1 MKFTV
6 RPLRLFAAAALIGF
20 VILLTGESDDPIIW
34 RYSARYVAVLAGYG
48 AAVTGGVFI
57 LSRRLPTLPAGVW
70 WLIGTTLAGIAAW
83 LPLLDHT
90 PYLNLT
96 LKLVLITF
104 GLALIKAANPRF
116 THWRAATLLYLT
128 LILTTSALTLTAYP
142 LMHISDEGWTAN
154 VGQTFVAEGVVH
166 SRIHQGIFGVPQR
179 FVPLGNILP
188 GYWFEAAGSDLFQAR
203 LISFFGGLLLL
214 AMTFTT
220 ARQMGLG
227 GSGALLSVCVLAG
240 SYPFLLTSHFFR
252 LDVYLALVGM
262 TALYCYGRSHRQH
275 IWAFVAGLL
284 LALGVELHQNA
295 LVLCAAAGGLMIFG
309 VIVRSIRLRHLSL
322 KPQEVY
328 FVIGGVCGASLFLAF
343 HVLPDPDLFMRQF
356 RNGGSWRVELTST
369 SPGGIFRVLVEMV
382 SKFWQSSPLGLIVC
396 GASLISAYFNP
407 KARLGL
413 TLSAL
418 ILLALNFLLPS
429 YLEYYAILIMPL
441 LAVLVGMELK
451 RHFGDNDVLSL
462 VVCAAMAFP
471 LLLTALQHRHEAVNA
486 RLLIA
491 FEKVSTVF
499 KEDARIAAPQIFV
512 FAMPHNPNLIAL
524 FMPRYAQ
531 WTRQPFSGVEV
542 WQKFQPEAFIVYG
555 IYGGEED
562 PAAENYRQTHGFQ
575 EVMRINDLPQP
586 LIVYALPTALKGLQ

>member
-6 RPLRLFAAAALIGF
+6 RPLHLFAAAALIGF
-20 VILLTGESDDPIIW
+20 VILLTGESDDPVIW
-34 RYSARYVAVLAGYG
+34 RYSTRYVAVLAGYS
-48 AAVTGGVFI
+48 AAVVVGVFI

-70 WLIGTTLAGIAAW
+70 WLIGTALAGIAAW

-116 THWRAATLLYLT
+116 IYWRAAALLYLT
-128 LILTTSALTLTAYP
+128 LILATSVLTITAYP

-179 FVPLGNILP
+179 FVPLGNVLP
-188 GYWFEAAGSDLFQAR
+188 GYWFEAAGSGLFQAR

-214 AMTFTT
+214 ALTFTI
-220 ARQMGLG
+220 ARQMGFGDDASLLAVC
-227 GSGALLSVCVLAG
+227 ALAS
-240 SYPFLLTSHFFR
+240 SYPFWLTSHFFR

-262 TALYCYGRSHRQH
+262 TALYCYGRSHRGSA
-275 IWAFVAGLL
+275 WAFIAGLL
-284 LALGVELHQNA
+284 LSLGVELHQNA
-295 LVLCAAAGGLMIFG
+295 LVLCTAAGGLMIFG
-309 VIVRSIRLRHLSL
+309 VIARSIRLRHLSL
-322 KPQEVY
+322 KPPEVY
-328 FVIGGVCGASLFLAF
+328 FVIGGVCGAGLFLAL
-343 HVLPDPDLFMRQF
+343 HVLPDPELFMRQF
-356 RNGGSWRVELTST
+356 RNGGSWRAELTSA
-369 SPGGIFRVLVEMV
+369 SLGGIFRVLVEMV
-382 SKFWQSSPLGLIVC
+382 SKFWQASPLGLIVC
-396 GASLISAYFNP
+396 GTALISATFNP

-441 LAVLVGMELK
+441 LALLVGMELR
-451 RHFGDNDVLSL
+451 RHFGDNYALSL
-462 VVCAAMAFP
+462 VVCAAMVLP
-471 LLLTALQHRHEAVNA
+471 LQFTAIQDRREGVND
-486 RLLIA
+486 RLLRA
-491 FEKVSTVF
+491 FEEVSTVF
-499 KEDARIAAPQIFV
+499 KADARIAAPQIFV

-531 WTRQPFSGVEV
+531 WTRQPFNGVDV
-542 WQKFQPEAFIVYG
+542 WQKYQPEAFIVYG
-555 IYGGEED
+555 IYGAEED
-562 PAAENYRQTHGFQ
+562 PAAETYRQLHGFQ
-575 EVMRINDLPQP
+575 EVIRINDLPQP
-586 LIVYALPTALKGLQ
+586 LIVYALPTALKAP